1 MSPIVDGLE
10 DDFGDQVKFVRLDF
24 DDAVQGK
31 EARALGVNAH
41 PAFMLIRANGDVQV
55 RFAGEIARTKLAAAI
70 KQLLDDSAS
79 PAQSSYSHHPAKR
92 KSNWGGDGCKAS
104 ISSPIT

>member
-10 DDFGDQVKFVRLDF
+10 DDFGNKVKFVRLDF
-24 DDAVQGK
+24 DDPAQGK

-41 PAFMLIRANGDVQV
+41 PAFMLIKPNGDVQE
-55 RFAGEIARTKLAAAI
+55 RFAGEIARAKLTAAI

-79 PAQSSYSHHPAKR
+79 PQQSSY
-92 KSNWGGDGCKAS
+92 
-104 ISSPIT
+104 